1 MVLAEG
7 FGFFAP
13 LRMTKEALRMT
24 KEALGMIKE
33 VLGMAPEGGGPPK
46 PLRVLSVIC

>member
-13 LRMTKEALRMT
+13 LRMT

-33 VLGMAPEGGGPPK
+33 VLGMAPEGGGPSK